1 MNGLLDKSS
10 HKARQVKPVRM
21 FITPRTWMVLL
32 QGSEMMIMPTLP
44 IKMPK
49 QLIRAEAEPVSSSC
63 CCSIRFAP
71 GVRTQLAMTVAGSST
86 RANIMG
92 LKSPVRAIKNPLAE
106 MTAKQAMMIDLR
118 VKRRAIRRY
127 SVGPAIIP
135 IALKA
140 K

>member
-1 MNGLLDKSS
+1 MNGLLDKSC

-21 FITPRTWMVLL
+21 FIVPRTWMVLL
-32 QGSEMMIMPTLP
+32 QGSEMMVMPTLP

-92 LKSPVRAIKNPLAE
+92 SRPPRRVIRSPLAE
-106 MTAKQAMMIDLR
+106 MMAKQAMMID
-118 VKRRAIRRY
+118 RA
-127 SVGPAIIP
+127 
-135 IALKA
+135 
-140 K
+140 